1 MSANIVKILK
11 VVMIFHT
18 FSFLEAIASIV
29 NMHTNT
35 SELRFLKQLFHT
47 KSKYSSRCVLTGLAK
62 TELFSMFQQD

>member
-29 NMHTNT
+29 YVHTNI
-35 SELRFLKQLFHT
+35 SELRFLKKLFHT
-47 KSKYSSRCVLTGLAK
+47 KL
-62 TELFSMFQQD
+62 

>member
-47 KSKYSSRCVLTGLAK
+47 KLKLSSIGISIGLAK
-62 TELFSMFQQD
+62 TELFSMFLQD